1 MIQKFCYH
9 GNVTSHFS
17 SLLTLLSLDYSGTSI
32 TFAKTRFGYIEVL
45 FHTLYC
51 NWGRKYRSLYRG
63 STVRQRKKNRPHP
76 SPQVLTFV
84 PICSFPSLWI
94 LHNPNPSPSLPPILS
109 CRGLVLPCFSR
120 FYMYWQFNSYPTIIS
135 GDRTK
140 WFSINSLLFWKIG
153 GVIVQGRGG
162 GGGEASAFAHHQMSC
177 SSFDSPSPIFP

>member
-1 MIQKFCYH
+1 M
-9 GNVTSHFS
+9 
-17 SLLTLLSLDYSGTSI
+17 
-32 TFAKTRFGYIEVL
+32 TFAKTRLGYLEVL
-45 FHTLYC
+45 IHTLYC

-76 SPQVLTFV
+76 SPQVSC
-84 PICSFPSLWI
+84 I
-94 LHNPNPSPSLPPILS
+94 ILS

-120 FYMYWQFNSYPTIIS
+120 FYVYWQFNSSPTIIS

-162 GGGEASAFAHHQMSC
+162 GGAFAHHQMSC
-177 SSFDSPSPIFP
+177 SSFDSQSPIFAEFPTCDRERFRTRWFNNRGLYTFVQI